1 MSEKIITKPNKS
13 KGLKKNIS
21 IFKKDKTIKIK
32 PICKSISQEKLNSQ
46 EKSMDMAIKD
56 NEVLLWGL
64 NKIDSILLGL
74 SDPHKNYNKF
84 DNKLN
89 FSLDKDIHEIQ
100 TNKTKDKEYN
110 PDNKYNLF
118 DLDFLNMEYDR
129 IDKKIS
135 ELTDLTDEYDN
146 LLDLQ
151 DKLTDL
157 INELEYEAKN
167 NIQINSDTNKENLT
181 KPDTTKKKKISKKL
195 KPYFWIG
202 EIPDGYREATEEES
216 IINKKV
222 SYFGKKRVQRELY
235 SLFEITGTIYI
246 DYDDP
251 IKLNQQIIGLKGKLK
266 YYKREL
272 EFNKISLDSDTI
284 SSDNE
289 IKIKNKIKEI
299 NNCYKKTCDILNLY
313 INKYNQIK

>member
-1 MSEKIITKPNKS
+1 MSEKIITIPNKS
-13 KGLKKNIS
+13 KVLKKNIS

-32 PICKSISQEKLNSQ
+32 PICKSISQ

-64 NKIDSILLGL
+64 NKIDSILLG
-74 SDPHKNYNKF
+74 SESHNKNYIRCG
-84 DNKLN
+84 NKLN
-89 FSLDKDIHEIQ
+89 DSLDKDTHEIQ

-110 PDNKYNLF
+110 PDNKYIMF
-118 DLDFLNMEYDR
+118 DLDFLNMEYER
-129 IDKKIS
+129 IEKKIS
-135 ELTDLTDEYDN
+135 EITDLTDEYDN

-167 NIQINSDTNKENLT
+167 NIQINSYTNKENLT
-181 KPDTTKKKKISKKL
+181 KPKTNKKTKITKKL

-202 EIPDGYREATEEES
+202 EIPEGYREATEEES

-246 DYDDP
+246 DYEDP

-289 IKIKNKIKEI
+289 IIIKNKIKEI
-299 NNCYKKTCDILNLY
+299 NNCYKKTIDILNLY